1 MDPWLAAL
9 IIVGAAAL
17 SAVGML
23 IARRRAP
30 AGTWFK
36 DPIPAGA
43 VYTVAG
49 TAYMV
54 ILAFVFFIAFESY
67 GGAKAD
73 AEEEATATLAM
84 FHAAGPFDPASRADL
99 EKQVV
104 CYAREVISD
113 GWPAMQRGG
122 RSSVVD
128 ARVVA
133 LEEAAEQLPVTGAK
147 QAAAFEHWFALNEER
162 RQGRQG
168 RIGEAEGLVPPIV
181 WLILIIGAVVAIAS
195 VCVFADPQERAVT
208 QAGMIAAVAIIV
220 VSGLVLVRFLDK
232 PYEDTSGSIKP
243 TAMTRAL
250 EQMERDH
257 RERGQAVVRCA
268 DLTG

>member
-1 MDPWLAAL
+1 MEPWLAAL
-9 IIVGAAAL
+9 IIVCAAAL
-17 SAVGML
+17 SAVAML
-23 IARRRAP
+23 LVRRRAP
-30 AGTWFK
+30 AGTVFE

-54 ILAFVFFIAFESY
+54 IVAFVFFIAFESY
-67 GGAKAD
+67 GGAKAA

-84 FHAAGPFDPASRADL
+84 FHAAGPFEPAARADL
-99 EKQVV
+99 EEQVI

-122 RSSVVD
+122 GSSVVD
-128 ARVVA
+128 ARVAA
-133 LEEAAEQLPVTGAK
+133 LEQAAEEVPVNDAK

-162 RQGRQG
+162 RHGRQA
-168 RIGEAEGLVPPIV
+168 RIGEAGGLVPSIV
-181 WLILIIGAVVAIAS
+181 WLILIIGAVVAVAT
-195 VCVFADPQERAVT
+195 VCFFADPRERAIT

-220 VSGLVLVRFLDK
+220 ASGLVLVRFLDQ

-243 TAMTRAL
+243 TAMTRTL
-250 EQMERDH
+250 ELMESDH
-257 RERGQAVVRCA
+257 RERGQAVARCA
-268 DLTG
+268 DTTG

>member
-17 SAVGML
+17 SAVGIL

-43 VYTVAG
+43 VYTVVG

-54 ILAFVFFIAFESY
+54 IVAFVFFIAFESY
-67 GGAKAD
+67 GGAKGD

-84 FHAAGPFDPASRADL
+84 FHAAGPFDPAARAEL

-122 RSSVVD
+122 ASSVVD

-133 LEEAAEQLPVTGAK
+133 LEEAAEQLPVTGVK

-162 RQGRQG
+162 RHGRQG

-195 VCVFADPQERAVT
+195 VCFFADPQERAVT
-208 QAGMIAAVAIIV
+208 QAAMIAAVAIIV

-232 PYEDTSGSIKP
+232 PYEDTSGSIRP

-257 RERGQAVVRCA
+257 RERGEAVVRCA

>member
-1 MDPWLAAL
+1 MEPWLAAL

-23 IARRRAP
+23 IVRRRAP
-30 AGTWFK
+30 AGTFFK
-36 DPIPAGA
+36 DPIPAAA

-54 ILAFVFFIAFESY
+54 IVAFVFFIAFESY

-84 FHAAGPFDPASRADL
+84 FHAAGPFDPAARAEL
-99 EKQVV
+99 QEQVI

-113 GWPAMQRGG
+113 GWPAMQSGEG
-122 RSSVVD
+122 SSVVD

-133 LEEAAEQLPVTGAK
+133 MEDAADQVQVNDDR
-147 QAAAFEHWFALNEER
+147 QAVSFEHWFALNEER

-168 RIGEAEGLVPPIV
+168 RIGEAAGLVPSIV
-181 WLILIIGAVVAIAS
+181 WLILIIGAVVAIGA
-195 VCVFADPQERAVT
+195 VCFFADPEERAVT

-268 DLTG
+268 DLTS